1 VATEL
6 IGWLSAV
13 VLLVTIG
20 RQVYSQ
26 WRNGTSQGVSRWLF
40 LGQLLASSG
49 FIVYSWRLANWVFVA
64 TNGLMLVT
72 ALLGQWLFV
81 RNRRRDEAE
90 PVGGSS

>member
-6 IGWLSAV
+6 VGWLSAV

-26 WRNGTSQGVSRWLF
+26 WRHGTSQGVSRWLF
-40 LGQLLASSG
+40 LGQLFASSG
-49 FIVYSWRLANWVFVA
+49 FIVYSWLLANWVFVA

-72 ALLGQWLFV
+72 ALLGQWLFL

-90 PVGGSS
+90 PAGGSS